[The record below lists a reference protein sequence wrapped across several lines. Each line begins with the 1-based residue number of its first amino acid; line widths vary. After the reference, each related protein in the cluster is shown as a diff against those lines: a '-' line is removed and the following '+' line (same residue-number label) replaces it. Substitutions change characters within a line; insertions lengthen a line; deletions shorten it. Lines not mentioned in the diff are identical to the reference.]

1 MGRPT
6 TEQLTTMALAALEEV
21 AARCRHE
28 PQVQTRG
35 IAVALAFLAYV
46 SKSTDRYHFDRFW
59 RTLRTD
65 CRVQRSAEASASL
78 NGIYAAVGRRRELE
92 VMSAFQR
99 AASDVYGLVPGFPS
113 SS

>member
-28 PQVQTRG
+28 PQPQTRG

-46 SKSTDRYHFDRFW
+46 SKSADRYHFDRFW
-59 RTLRTD
+59 RTLRTE
-65 CRVQRSAEASASL
+65 CRVQRAAEASASL
-78 NGIYAAVGRRRELE
+78 NGIYEAVGRRRAIA
-92 VMSAFQR
+92 VMSAFQTM
-99 AASDVYGLVPGFPS
+99 ASELYGPAPGYPDR
-113 SS
+113 

>member
-28 PQVQTRG
+28 PQEQTRG
-35 IAVALAFLAYV
+35 IAVALAFLAYI

-59 RTLRTD
+59 RALRKE
-65 CRVQRSAEASASL
+65 CRVTRGAEASASL
-78 NGIYAAVGRRRELE
+78 NGIYEAVGRSRELE
-92 VMSAFQR
+92 TISAFQR
-99 AASDVYGLVPGFPS
+99 AASERYGPAPGFPLS
-113 SS
+113 